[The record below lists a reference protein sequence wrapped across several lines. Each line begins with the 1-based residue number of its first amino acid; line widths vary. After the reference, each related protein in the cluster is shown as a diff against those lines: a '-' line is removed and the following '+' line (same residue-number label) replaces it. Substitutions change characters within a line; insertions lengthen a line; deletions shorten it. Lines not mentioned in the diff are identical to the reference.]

1 MVTKKCG
8 YSYWGFLGDTK
19 MDKDGNLLSTPDG
32 NAFYSWSIIR
42 QLQKDGYVVVQVM
55 PDRDKD
61 GFDYTMKT
69 EKSYFDWAVTDKC
82 TAYVEMQKSMYNELI
97 LEKEWY
103 EVTSEMLFNIS
114 IHLILY
120 YNINFIVI

>member
-55 PDRDKD
+55 PDRDRT
-61 GFDYTMKT
+61 G
-69 EKSYFDWAVTDKC
+69 
-82 TAYVEMQKSMYNELI
+82 LI
-97 LEKEWY
+97 
-103 EVTSEMLFNIS
+103 IQ
-114 IHLILY
+114 
-120 YNINFIVI
+120 